1 MRIEEDRIIRLEVIL
16 MASSVQKILTNKSVT
31 LGSAIGVGIT
41 AFQTVKQYKDS
52 RLEGKGKV
60 RSVVSALS
68 NTVMYEAMG
77 PGLAIGIGVAET
89 LPKLAVEGVLKLNQ
103 LARSMDRTNRNV
115 PFANA
120 TFVDT
125 KQAYTMRQAGMQLAE
140 ASKYNLQQ
148 SLLGNE
154 ATSMYKL

>member
-1 MRIEEDRIIRLEVIL
+1 
-16 MASSVQKILTNKSVT
+16 
-31 LGSAIGVGIT
+31 
-41 AFQTVKQYKDS
+41 
-52 RLEGKGKV
+52 
-60 RSVVSALS
+60 
-68 NTVMYEAMG
+68 
-77 PGLAIGIGVAET
+77 
-89 LPKLAVEGVLKLNQ
+89 
-103 LARSMDRTNRNV
+103 MDRTNRHV